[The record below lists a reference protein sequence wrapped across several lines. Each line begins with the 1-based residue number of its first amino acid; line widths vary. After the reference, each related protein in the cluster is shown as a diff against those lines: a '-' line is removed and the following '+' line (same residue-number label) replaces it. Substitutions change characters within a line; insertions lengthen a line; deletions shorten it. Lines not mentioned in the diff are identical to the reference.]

1 MRRNGHKTR
10 IKMKNINFRKTK
22 GYTTERKCTHDSFF
36 VVYSTVVSYY
46 KFFTLIFN
54 LCTKY
59 KTLFLQNSMQR
70 LKVND
75 DWIIMG
81 N

>member
-1 MRRNGHKTR
+1 MRRNG

-59 KTLFLQNSMQR
+59 KTLFLQNSKQR